1 MAQLLF
7 RPSAE
12 RDLDEIWDY
21 IAINNS
27 DKAEKVLRNLYAKMG
42 TLAHNPYLGRER
54 KDLETGL
61 RSFPVGSYIVFYY
74 PLPDGIDVLRVL
86 HGARDIPDI
95 FET

>member
-1 MAQLLF
+1 
-7 RPSAE
+7 
-12 RDLDEIWDY
+12 
-21 IAINNS
+21 
-27 DKAEKVLRNLYAKMG
+27 MG
-42 TLAHNPYLGRER
+42 TLAHNPYLGREW
-54 KDLETGL
+54 KDLGMGL